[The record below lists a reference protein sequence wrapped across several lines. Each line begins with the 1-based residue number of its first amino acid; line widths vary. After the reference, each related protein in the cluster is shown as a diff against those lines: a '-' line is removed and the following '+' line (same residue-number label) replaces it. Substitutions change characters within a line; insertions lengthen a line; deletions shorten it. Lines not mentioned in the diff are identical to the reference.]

1 MGERPLGGAWLWISV
16 LFGTAVI
23 LGYVAGAIPRVLVF
37 PILVVGVVTGLAVR
51 GLRARQENDRE
62 TEERL
67 YGGRALR
74 VPWSRLLVS
83 LGWTAIWLVVVIFLD
98 EILISAAAVVASWL
112 ESLGF
117 APETGAVEGL
127 LRALVFVLIA
137 WSWIEAWV
145 QSRSDRALQS
155 ELDYGGD
162 APTRPGAEEISP
174 S

>member
-1 MGERPLGGAWLWISV
+1 MGERTRGGTWLWISV
-16 LFGTAVI
+16 LFGAAVI
-23 LGYVAGAIPRVLVF
+23 LGYVTGAIPRVLVF
-37 PILVVGVVTGLAVR
+37 PILVVGVVTALAVR

-67 YGGRALR
+67 YGGPALR

-117 APETGAVEGL
+117 APEAGAVEGL

-137 WSWIEAWV
+137 WSWIEAWA
-145 QSRSDRALQS
+145 QSRRDRALQS
-155 ELDYGGD
+155 ERVHGGG
-162 APTRPGAEEISP
+162 APTQPGAEEIRP